1 MSQKRHTKA
10 ANWKRGIDCTWNI
23 SKNILIYMSAK
34 VRVLFYKPFRQV
46 PKYLQHQLQTK
57 IPVTDKYF
65 SLGIIRPL
73 IT

>member
-34 VRVLFYKPFRQV
+34 VRVLF
-46 PKYLQHQLQTK
+46 LQTFLEGSQ
-57 IPVTDKYF
+57 ILTDRKRNINYKQK
-65 SLGIIRPL
+65 SLLL
-73 IT
+73 ISIFL

>member
-34 VRVLFYKPFRQV
+34 VRVLF
-46 PKYLQHQLQTK
+46 LQTFLEGSQ
-57 IPVTDKYF
+57 ILTDRKRNINYKQK
-65 SLGIIRPL
+65 SLLL
-73 IT
+73 ISFFL

>member
-46 PKYLQHQLQTK
+46 PKYLQIEKATSTTNK
-57 IPVTDKYF
+57 NPYY
-65 SLGIIRPL
+65 
-73 IT
+73 